1 MVYAYVVGSA
11 AGCVSGFLFGCL
23 NHAPW
28 GGLIVLP
35 VVDNRVG
42 YFLSVMI
49 GALVVA
55 FMMKFLKKDYI
66 EEAKVADEVIEENAM
81 EEITF
86 EDF

>member
-1 MVYAYVVGSA
+1 
-11 AGCVSGFLFGCL
+11 
-23 NHAPW
+23 
-28 GGLIVLP
+28 
-35 VVDNRVG
+35 
-42 YFLSVMI
+42 MI